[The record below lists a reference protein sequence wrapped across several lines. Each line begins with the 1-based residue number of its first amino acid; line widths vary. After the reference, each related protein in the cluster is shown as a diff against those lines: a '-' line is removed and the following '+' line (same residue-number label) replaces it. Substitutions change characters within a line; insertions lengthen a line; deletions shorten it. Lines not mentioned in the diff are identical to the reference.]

1 MTIASTH
8 SGFTSGSGVRPV
20 GVLEKPAEWEKPA
33 SQGLAA
39 PAGARADINEE
50 DSAKAAMLIDRARGL
65 AAEIRS
71 RAQEI
76 DTASKLPDD
85 LVRKF
90 IELELVS
97 TLTPRCY
104 GGGELGLETATDIIR
119 IVAAADQAAAW
130 VLAFYIG
137 HNWIHCQFPEEGQR
151 EIFANGPSPCSAG
164 VLAPTLKL
172 TPVDGGYRIRGRNGW
187 NSGSPHSDWIMGSGM
202 VVEGDG
208 PKGPV
213 TLIVPTREVTL
224 IDTWD
229 VQGMRATGSWDAV
242 FDEVFVPTHR
252 TMPSSA
258 LMGGGSPG
266 SAIHANPFYARP
278 LVPITLSYCLA
289 PFVGALRG
297 TAEEFIRATRT
308 RLGTNDGKAV
318 NEKPTAHMRA
328 GRGMANSLAAETLLA
343 EMVQTAVSAQAGTMD
358 VEGRLRFKARTAALA
373 MLCKDS
379 INDLVLGSGASA
391 FRSESLMQRAFRN
404 VNMIS
409 IHAFFDND
417 SSMEAYGRA
426 LLGLEP
432 NSPV

>member
-1 MTIASTH
+1 MTILSTRSKFTPVAGLVPADDHGPADWEGRFSDSHLATRSEEAETSASSPTAA
-8 SGFTSGSGVRPV
+8 
-20 GVLEKPAEWEKPA
+20 VL
-33 SQGLAA
+33 L
-39 PAGARADINEE
+39 ARARE
-50 DSAKAAMLIDRARGL
+50 L
-65 AAEIRS
+65 AGEVRL

-90 IELELVS
+90 IDLELVS
-97 TLTPRCY
+97 VLTPRCF
-104 GGGELGLETATDIIR
+104 GGSELGLETATDIIR
-119 IVAAADQAAAW
+119 IVAAADQATAW

-137 HNWIHCQFPEEGQR
+137 HNWIHCQFPEAGQR

-172 TPVDGGYRIRGRNGW
+172 RAVEGGYRIRGRNGW

-213 TLIVPTREVTL
+213 TLIVPTRDVTL
-224 IDTWD
+224 VDTWD

-242 FDEVFVPTHR
+242 FDDVFVPAHR
-252 TMPSSA
+252 TVPSSA

-266 SAIHANPFYARP
+266 SALHANPFYARP
-278 LVPITLSYCLA
+278 LVLVTLAYCLA

-297 TAEEFIRATRT
+297 AADDYVRATRT
-308 RLGTNDGKAV
+308 RIGTNDGKAA

-328 GRGMANSLAAETLLA
+328 GRGKTNALMAEVLLA
-343 EMVQTAVSAQAGTMD
+343 DMVRIAVSAEASTMD
-358 VEGRLRFKARTAALA
+358 VEGRLSFKARSAALA
-373 MLCKDS
+373 MVCREA
-379 INDLVLGSGASA
+379 INDLVLGSGAGA
-391 FRSESLMQRAFRN
+391 FRSDSLMQRAFRN

-417 SSMEAYGRA
+417 SSMEGYGRA